1 MVVTTSVGIGK
12 FKKLRA
18 VQDVV
23 KCVYANFDY
32 RVVSAVFL

>member
-1 MVVTTSVGIGK
+1 MGVNTSVAFGK

-23 KCVYANFDY
+23 KCVYAAFDY